1 LPAAIYHYGAVAL
14 GGMLGATARYYLSEL
29 FAQSPYGHSFPI
41 ATLCINLLG
50 CLLIG
55 VFMEYCALLAPDNLV
70 LKLFLT
76 TGLLGGF
83 TTFSAFGAEAVMLFQ
98 TGALM
103 SAWLYVVISL
113 LGGCT
118 AVLVGT
124 SIARLFF

>member
-1 LPAAIYHYGAVAL
+1 
-14 GGMLGATARYYLSEL
+14 
-29 FAQSPYGHSFPI
+29 
-41 ATLCINLLG
+41 
-50 CLLIG
+50 
-55 VFMEYCALLAPDNLV
+55 MEYCALLAPDNLV